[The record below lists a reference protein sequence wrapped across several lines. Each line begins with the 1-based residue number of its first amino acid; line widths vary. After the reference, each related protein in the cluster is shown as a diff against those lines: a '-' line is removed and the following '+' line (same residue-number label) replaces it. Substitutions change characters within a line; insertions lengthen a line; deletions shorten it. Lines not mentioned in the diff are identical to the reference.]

1 MSRPIVPPFEAD
13 PFELQLCDY
22 LRVPREEVAAG
33 SFEVLESGLVRWQ
46 QQVDGKAVQRAVK
59 LARETVDALRRRAV
73 ADPGS

>member
-1 MSRPIVPPFEAD
+1 MSPTRPPIEPD
-13 PFELQLCDY
+13 PFELALCDY

-46 QQVDGKAVQRAVK
+46 HQVDGGMVERAVK
-59 LARETVDALRRRAV
+59 LDPATVEALRRRAV